1 MKHNKIL
8 WGVLLILAGV
18 LVALFS
24 LGTVSFPMGITI
36 WKIVLA
42 VVVMAV
48 LIEGILRLEFAQTF
62 LMAGIEVIIFEEA
75 IGALLGKSEEDWINN
90 WIVILISLLIGI
102 GFDLIFGGLKRR
114 IKKGRSKLFCS
125 DNAFADGL
133 KYIDAS
139 KMKKEY
145 IRSNF
150 GDFEVRF
157 ENAGEYDGG
166 GELTIENSFGDMV
179 IYVPENWEV
188 EVNVEN
194 HFGELT
200 IDDDLCVQ
208 YADGSGK
215 KLIINGTNRFGD
227 LDVRAQKVR

>member
-1 MKHNKIL
+1 MKHNNKIL
-8 WGVLLILAGV
+8 WGILLVLTGV
-18 LVALFS
+18 LVALS
-24 LGTVSFPMGITI
+24 ALGMLSFPMGISI

-42 VVVMAV
+42 VGVMAV
-48 LIEGILRLEFAQTF
+48 LIEGILRLEFSQTF
-62 LMAGIEVIIFEEA
+62 LMLGIEVIIFEEA
-75 IGALLGKSEEDWINN
+75 IGALLGKTEADWINN
-90 WIVILISLLIGI
+90 WVVILISLLIGI
-102 GFDLIFGGLKRR
+102 GLDLIFAGLKRR
-114 IKKGRSKLFCS
+114 LKKGRFKLFCS

-157 ENAGEYDGG
+157 ENAGEYEGG
-166 GELTIENSFGDMV
+166 GELTLENSFGDMV

-194 HFGELT
+194 HFGDVT
-200 IDDDLCVQ
+200 VDDRLRVQ

-215 KLIINGTNRFGD
+215 KLIIKGTNRFGD
-227 LDVRAQKVR
+227 LDVRVQR